1 METVPT
7 ECAGNAAQMRKERK
21 QGKIMGEPGK
31 RSLAGLLRSWWG
43 KRNEDDCDEEILS
56 LVNDYKDQG
65 AIEEDE
71 AEMIS
76 NIMEFSET
84 QAKDIMTNR
93 VKIEAFST
101 DDTLEHVLHTMLH
114 ANYSRYP
121 LYKDNLDNIVGILYL
136 KDVMIEYLEGDP
148 KSPLTKVAREPF
160 NVPETMPIDAL
171 FGEMQSKKIHM
182 AIVIDEYGQTAGI
195 VAMEDILEEIVGDI
209 LDEYDEDNDE
219 ARQAGDELIVSGS
232 IPIEELKELVDITF
246 REEDEE
252 NFETLNGIL
261 VSCLGHIPADDE
273 KGEIRYGDWIF
284 RILSCENRCISS
296 VAVRKA
302 KTEDNTETPE

>member
-1 METVPT
+1 MTD
-7 ECAGNAAQMRKERK
+7 
-21 QGKIMGEPGK
+21 MGEPG
-31 RSLAGLLRSWWG
+31 RHGLARLLRNWLG
-43 KRNEDDCDEEILS
+43 KRDEEDYDEEILS

-93 VKIEAFST
+93 TKIEAFSVE
-101 DDTLEHVLHTMLH
+101 DSLEDVLHRMLH
-114 ANYSRYP
+114 GNFTRYP
-121 LYKDNLDNIVGILYL
+121 LYEENLDNIVGILYL
-136 KDVMIEYLEGDP
+136 KDVMIEYIEGDRER
-148 KSPLTKVAREPF
+148 PLTEIAREPF

-182 AIVIDEYGQTAGI
+182 AIVIDEYGQTSGI

-209 LDEYDEDNDE
+209 LDEYDEDTEE
-219 ARQAGDELIVSGS
+219 ASRSGDNLIVAGS
-232 IPIEELKELVDITF
+232 IPIDELKELIDVDF
-246 REEDEE
+246 SEEEEE

-261 VSCLGHIPADDE
+261 VSHLGHIPEDGE
-273 KGEIRYGDWIF
+273 TGEITIGRWTF
-284 RILSCENRCISS
+284 RILQCENRCI
-296 VAVRKA
+296 A
-302 KTEDNTETPE
+302 KVEVTEASADAEEEKE

>member
-1 METVPT
+1 
-7 ECAGNAAQMRKERK
+7 
-21 QGKIMGEPGK
+21 MGEPGK
-31 RSLAGLLRSWWG
+31 RGLARLLRSWWG
-43 KRNEDDCDEEILS
+43 RRNEDDCDEEILT

-101 DDTLEHVLHTMLH
+101 EDTLEHVLHCMLH
-114 ANYSRYP
+114 SNYSRYP
-121 LYKDNLDNIVGILYL
+121 LYKDNLDDIVGILYL
-136 KDVMIEYLEGDP
+136 KDVIIEYLEGDP

-209 LDEYDEDNDE
+209 LDEYDVVDDE
-219 ARQAGDELIVSGS
+219 ARQSGDELIVSGS
-232 IPIEELKELVDITF
+232 IPIEELKELIDIEI

-261 VSCLGHIPADDE
+261 VSCLGHIPGDDE
-273 KGEIRYGDWIF
+273 QGEIRYGDWIF
-284 RILSCENRCISS
+284 RILRCENRCIAS
-296 VAVRKA
+296 VAVHRAEPQTDDKSSDD
-302 KTEDNTETPE
+302 EE

>member
-1 METVPT
+1 
-7 ECAGNAAQMRKERK
+7 
-21 QGKIMGEPGK
+21 MGEPGK
-31 RSLAGLLRSWWG
+31 RGLGGLLRNWWG
-43 KRNEDDCDEEILS
+43 RKNEEDYDEELLS

-93 VKIEAFST
+93 TKIEGFST
-101 DDTLEHVLHTMLH
+101 EDTLEEVLHTMLH
-114 ANYSRYP
+114 SNFTRYP
-121 LYKDNLDNIVGILYL
+121 LYEENLDNIVGILYL
-136 KDVMIEYLEGDP
+136 KDVILEYLEGD
-148 KSPLTKVAREPF
+148 KNAPLTKVAREPF

-209 LDEYDEDNDE
+209 LDEYDEESEE
-219 ARQAGDELIVSGS
+219 ATQSGNLID
-232 IPIEELKELVDITF
+232 IEF
-246 REEDEE
+246 SEEDEE

-261 VSCLGHIPADDE
+261 VARLGHIPDDGE
-273 KGEIRYGDWIF
+273 EGEIRYGDWIF
-284 RILSCENRCISS
+284 RIVRCENRRIES
-296 VAVRKA
+296 VAVRRA
-302 KTEDNTETPE
+302 EPVSAENAGEDEA

>member
-1 METVPT
+1 
-7 ECAGNAAQMRKERK
+7 
-21 QGKIMGEPGK
+21 MGEPGT
-31 RSLAGLLRSWWG
+31 RSLTRLLRSWWG
-43 KRNEDDCDEEILS
+43 KRNEEDYDEEILS

-93 VKIEAFST
+93 TKIEAFST
-101 DDTLEHVLHTMLH
+101 EDTLENVLHAMLH
-114 ANYSRYP
+114 ENYSRYP
-121 LYKDNLDNIVGILYL
+121 LYEDNLDNIVGILYL
-136 KDVMIEYLEGDP
+136 KDVMIEYLEGD
-148 KSPLTKVAREPF
+148 KNCPLTKIAREPF

-209 LDEYDEDNDE
+209 LDEYDEEDE
-219 ARQAGDELIVSGS
+219 EAKRFGDDLIVQGS
-232 IPIEELKELVDITF
+232 IPIEELKELIDIEF
-246 REEDEE
+246 SEEDEE

-261 VSCLGHIPADDE
+261 VSRLGHIPEDGE
-273 KGEIRYGDWIF
+273 QGEIRYGDWIF
-284 RILSCENRCISS
+284 RILRCEGRRIAEVS
-296 VAVRKA
+296 VQKA
-302 KTEDNTETPE
+302 EPQDTDPETAEE

>member
-1 METVPT
+1 
-7 ECAGNAAQMRKERK
+7 
-21 QGKIMGEPGK
+21 MGEPGK
-31 RSLAGLLRSWWG
+31 RSLTRLLRSWWG
-43 KRNEDDCDEEILS
+43 KRNEEDYDEEILS

-93 VKIEAFST
+93 TKIEAFST
-101 DDTLEHVLHTMLH
+101 EDTLENVLHAMLH
-114 ANYSRYP
+114 ENYSRYP
-121 LYKDNLDNIVGILYL
+121 LYEDNLDNIVGILYL
-136 KDVMIEYLEGDP
+136 KDVMIEYLEGD
-148 KSPLTKVAREPF
+148 KNCPLTKIAREPF

-209 LDEYDEDNDE
+209 LDEYDEEDE
-219 ARQAGDELIVSGS
+219 EAKRFGDDLIVQGS
-232 IPIEELKELVDITF
+232 IPIEELKELIDIEF
-246 REEDEE
+246 SEEDEE

-261 VSCLGHIPADDE
+261 VSRLGHIPEDGE
-273 KGEIRYGDWIF
+273 QGEIRYGDWIF
-284 RILSCENRCISS
+284 RILRCEGRRIAEVS
-296 VAVRKA
+296 VQKA
-302 KTEDNTETPE
+302 EPQDTDPETAEE

>member
-1 METVPT
+1 
-7 ECAGNAAQMRKERK
+7 
-21 QGKIMGEPGK
+21 MGEPG
-31 RSLAGLLRSWWG
+31 RHGLARLLRNWLG
-43 KRNEDDCDEEILS
+43 KRNEEDYDEEILS

-93 VKIEAFST
+93 TKIEAFSVE
-101 DDTLEHVLHTMLH
+101 DTLEDVLHRMLH
-114 ANYSRYP
+114 GNYTRYP
-121 LYKDNLDNIVGILYL
+121 LYEENLDNIVGILYL
-136 KDVMIEYLEGDP
+136 KDVMIEYIEGDRNRR
-148 KSPLTKVAREPF
+148 LTEIAREPF

-182 AIVIDEYGQTAGI
+182 AIVIDEYGQTSGI

-209 LDEYDEDNDE
+209 LDEYDEDTEE
-219 ARQAGDELIVSGS
+219 ASRSGDELIVAGS
-232 IPIEELKELVDITF
+232 IPIDELKELIDVDF
-246 REEDEE
+246 SEEEEE

-261 VSCLGHIPADDE
+261 VSHLGHIPEDGE
-273 KGEIRYGDWIF
+273 TGEITIGRWTF
-284 RILSCENRCISS
+284 RILQCENRCISK
-296 VAVRKA
+296 VAV
-302 KTEDNTETPE
+302 TEIPVDAEEEAE

>member
-1 METVPT
+1 
-7 ECAGNAAQMRKERK
+7 
-21 QGKIMGEPGK
+21 MGEPGK
-31 RSLAGLLRSWWG
+31 RSLTRLLRSWWG
-43 KRNEDDCDEEILS
+43 KRNEEDYDEEILS

-93 VKIEAFST
+93 TKIEAFST
-101 DDTLEHVLHTMLH
+101 EDTLENVLHAMLH
-114 ANYSRYP
+114 ENYSRYP
-121 LYKDNLDNIVGILYL
+121 LYEDNLDNIVGILYL
-136 KDVMIEYLEGDP
+136 KDVMIEYLEGD
-148 KSPLTKVAREPF
+148 KNCPLTKIAREPF

-209 LDEYDEDNDE
+209 LDEYDEEDE
-219 ARQAGDELIVSGS
+219 EAKRFGDDLIVQGS
-232 IPIEELKELVDITF
+232 IPIEELKELIDIEF
-246 REEDEE
+246 SKEDEE

-261 VSCLGHIPADDE
+261 VSRLGHIPEDGE
-273 KGEIRYGDWIF
+273 QGEIRYGDWIF
-284 RILSCENRCISS
+284 RILRCEGRRIAEVS
-296 VAVRKA
+296 VQKA
-302 KTEDNTETPE
+302 EPQDTDPETAEE

>member
-1 METVPT
+1 
-7 ECAGNAAQMRKERK
+7 
-21 QGKIMGEPGK
+21 MGEPGK
-31 RSLAGLLRSWWG
+31 RSLTRLLRSWWG
-43 KRNEDDCDEEILS
+43 KRNEEDYDEEILS

-93 VKIEAFST
+93 TKIEAFST
-101 DDTLEHVLHTMLH
+101 EDTLENVLHAMLH
-114 ANYSRYP
+114 ENYSRYP
-121 LYKDNLDNIVGILYL
+121 LYEDNLDNIVGILYL
-136 KDVMIEYLEGDP
+136 KDVMIEYLEGD
-148 KSPLTKVAREPF
+148 KNCPLTKIAREPF

-209 LDEYDEDNDE
+209 LDEYDEEDE
-219 ARQAGDELIVSGS
+219 EAKRFGDDLIVQGS
-232 IPIEELKELVDITF
+232 IPIEELKELIDIVF
-246 REEDEE
+246 SEEDEE

-261 VSCLGHIPADDE
+261 VSRLGHIPEDGE
-273 KGEIRYGDWIF
+273 QGEIRYGDWIF
-284 RILSCENRCISS
+284 RILRCEGRRIAEVS
-296 VAVRKA
+296 VQKA
-302 KTEDNTETPE
+302 EPQDTDPETAEE

>member
-1 METVPT
+1 MSLS
-7 ECAGNAAQMRKERK
+7 GQRKEFY
-21 QGKIMGEPGK
+21 MGEPGK
-31 RSLAGLLRSWWG
+31 RSLTRLLRSWWG
-43 KRNEDDCDEEILS
+43 KRNEEDYDEEILS

-93 VKIEAFST
+93 TKIEAFST
-101 DDTLEHVLHTMLH
+101 EDTLENVLHAMLH
-114 ANYSRYP
+114 ENYSRYP
-121 LYKDNLDNIVGILYL
+121 LYEDNLDNIVGILYL
-136 KDVMIEYLEGDP
+136 KDVMIEYLEGD
-148 KSPLTKVAREPF
+148 KKCPLTKIAREPF

-209 LDEYDEDNDE
+209 LDEYDEEDE
-219 ARQAGDELIVSGS
+219 EAKRFGDDLIVQGS
-232 IPIEELKELVDITF
+232 IPIEELKELIDIEF
-246 REEDEE
+246 SKEDEE

-261 VSCLGHIPADDE
+261 VSRLGHIPEDGE
-273 KGEIRYGDWIF
+273 QGEIRYGDWIF
-284 RILSCENRCISS
+284 RILHCEGRRIAEVS
-296 VAVRKA
+296 VHKA
-302 KTEDNTETPE
+302 AQENKDPEETDE

>member
-1 METVPT
+1 
-7 ECAGNAAQMRKERK
+7 
-21 QGKIMGEPGK
+21 MGEPGK
-31 RSLAGLLRSWWG
+31 RGLGSLLRSWWG
-43 KRNEDDCDEEILS
+43 KKNEEDYDEELLS

-93 VKIEAFST
+93 TKIEAFSVE
-101 DDTLEHVLHTMLH
+101 DTLEEVIHSMLH
-114 ANYSRYP
+114 SNYSRYP
-121 LYKDNLDNIVGILYL
+121 LYEENLDNIVGILYL
-136 KDVMIEYLEGDP
+136 KDVILEYLEGD
-148 KSPLTKVAREPF
+148 KNAPLMKVAREPF

-209 LDEYDEDNDE
+209 LDEYDEEDE
-219 ARQAGDELIVSGS
+219 GATQSGDELIVNGS
-232 IPIEELKELVDITF
+232 IPVEELKELIDIDF
-246 REEDEE
+246 SEEDEE
-252 NFETLNGIL
+252 NYETLNGIL
-261 VSCLGHIPADDE
+261 VSRLGHIPEDGE
-273 KGEIRYGDWIF
+273 SGEIRYGDWIF
-284 RILSCENRCISS
+284 RIIHCENRRIES
-296 VAVRKA
+296 VAVKKA
-302 KTEDNTETPE
+302 ETSEDEGETQNGEE

>member
-1 METVPT
+1 
-7 ECAGNAAQMRKERK
+7 
-21 QGKIMGEPGK
+21 MGEPGK
-31 RSLAGLLRSWWG
+31 RGLARLLRSWWG
-43 KRNEDDCDEEILS
+43 RRNEDDCDEEILT

-101 DDTLEHVLHTMLH
+101 EDTLEHVLHCMLH
-114 ANYSRYP
+114 SNYSRYP
-121 LYKDNLDNIVGILYL
+121 LYKDNLDDIVGILYL
-136 KDVMIEYLEGDP
+136 KDVIIEYLEGDP

-160 NVPETMPIDAL
+160 TVPETMPIDAL

-209 LDEYDEDNDE
+209 LDEYDVVDDE
-219 ARQAGDELIVSGS
+219 ARQSGDELIVSGS
-232 IPIEELKELVDITF
+232 IPIEELKELIDIEI

-261 VSCLGHIPADDE
+261 VSCLGHIPGDDE
-273 KGEIRYGDWIF
+273 QGEIRYGDWIF
-284 RILSCENRCISS
+284 RILRCENRCIAS
-296 VAVRKA
+296 VAVHRAEPQTDDKSSDD
-302 KTEDNTETPE
+302 EE

>member
-1 METVPT
+1 
-7 ECAGNAAQMRKERK
+7 
-21 QGKIMGEPGK
+21 MGEPGK
-31 RSLAGLLRSWWG
+31 RGLAGLLRSWWG
-43 KRNEDDCDEEILS
+43 KKNEEDYDEELLS

-76 NIMEFSET
+76 NIMEFSGT

-93 VKIEAFST
+93 TKIEAFSVE
-101 DDTLEHVLHTMLH
+101 DNLEDVLHSMIH
-114 ANYSRYP
+114 SNFSRYP
-121 LYKDNLDNIVGILYL
+121 LYEENLDNIVGILYL
-136 KDVMIEYLEGDP
+136 KDVILEYMEGDRNA
-148 KSPLTKVAREPF
+148 PLSKVAREPF

-209 LDEYDEDNDE
+209 LDEYDEEDE
-219 ARQAGDELIVSGS
+219 EATRSGDELIVSGS
-232 IPIEELKELVDITF
+232 IPVEELKELIDIEF
-246 REEDEE
+246 SEEDEE

-261 VSCLGHIPADDE
+261 VSRLGHIPEDGE
-273 KGEIRYGDWIF
+273 SGEIRYGDWIF
-284 RILSCENRCISS
+284 RLLDCENRRISS
-296 VAVRKA
+296 VAVKKA
-302 KTEDNTETPE
+302 EPVDEETDGSGDEE

>member
-1 METVPT
+1 
-7 ECAGNAAQMRKERK
+7 
-21 QGKIMGEPGK
+21 MGEPGK
-31 RSLAGLLRSWWG
+31 RGLAGLLRSWWG
-43 KRNEDDCDEEILS
+43 KKNEEDYDEELLS

-76 NIMEFSET
+76 NIMEFSGT

-93 VKIEAFST
+93 TKIEAFSVE
-101 DDTLEHVLHTMLH
+101 DNLEDVLHSMIH
-114 ANYSRYP
+114 SNFSRYP
-121 LYKDNLDNIVGILYL
+121 LYEENLDNIVGILYL
-136 KDVMIEYLEGDP
+136 KDVILEYMEGDRNA
-148 KSPLTKVAREPF
+148 PLSKVAREPF

-209 LDEYDEDNDE
+209 LDEYDEEDE
-219 ARQAGDELIVSGS
+219 EATRSGDELIVSGS
-232 IPIEELKELVDITF
+232 IPVEELKELIDIEF
-246 REEDEE
+246 SEEDEE

-261 VSCLGHIPADDE
+261 VSRLGHIPEDGE
-273 KGEIRYGDWIF
+273 SGEIRYGDWIF
-284 RILSCENRCISS
+284 RILDCENRRISS
-296 VAVRKA
+296 VAVKKA
-302 KTEDNTETPE
+302 EPVDEETDGSGDEE

>member
-1 METVPT
+1 M
-7 ECAGNAAQMRKERK
+7 
-21 QGKIMGEPGK
+21 
-31 RSLAGLLRSWWG
+31 RSWWG
-43 KRNEDDCDEEILS
+43 RRNEDDCDEEILS

-93 VKIEAFST
+93 TKIEAFST
-101 DDTLEHVLHTMLH
+101 EDTLENVLHAMLH
-114 ANYSRYP
+114 ENYSRYP
-121 LYKDNLDNIVGILYL
+121 LYEDNLDNIVGILYL
-136 KDVMIEYLEGDP
+136 KDVMIEYLEGD
-148 KSPLTKVAREPF
+148 KNCPLTKIAREPF

-209 LDEYDEDNDE
+209 LDEYDEEDE
-219 ARQAGDELIVSGS
+219 EAKRFGDDLIVQGS
-232 IPIEELKELVDITF
+232 IPIEELKELIDIEF
-246 REEDEE
+246 SEEDEE

-261 VSCLGHIPADDE
+261 VSRLGHIPEDGE
-273 KGEIRYGDWIF
+273 QGEIRYGDWIF
-284 RILSCENRCISS
+284 RILRCEGRRIAEVS
-296 VAVRKA
+296 VQKA
-302 KTEDNTETPE
+302 EPQDTDPETAEE

>member
-1 METVPT
+1 
-7 ECAGNAAQMRKERK
+7 
-21 QGKIMGEPGK
+21 MGEPGK
-31 RSLAGLLRSWWG
+31 RSLTRLLRNWWG
-43 KRNEDDCDEEILS
+43 KRNEEDYDEEILS

-93 VKIEAFST
+93 TKIEAFST
-101 DDTLEHVLHTMLH
+101 EDTLENVLHAMLH
-114 ANYSRYP
+114 ENYSRYP
-121 LYKDNLDNIVGILYL
+121 LYEDNLDNIVGILYL
-136 KDVMIEYLEGDP
+136 KDVMIEYLEGD
-148 KSPLTKVAREPF
+148 KNCPLTKIAREPF

-209 LDEYDEDNDE
+209 LDEYDEEDEEAKRLGDN
-219 ARQAGDELIVSGS
+219 LIVQGS
-232 IPIEELKELVDITF
+232 IPIEELKELIDIEF
-246 REEDEE
+246 SKEDEE

-261 VSCLGHIPADDE
+261 VSRLGHIPEDGE
-273 KGEIRYGDWIF
+273 QGEIRYGDWIF
-284 RILSCENRCISS
+284 RIIRCEGRRIAEVS
-296 VAVRKA
+296 VQKA
-302 KTEDNTETPE
+302 EPEQTESDSQEE

>member
-1 METVPT
+1 
-7 ECAGNAAQMRKERK
+7 
-21 QGKIMGEPGK
+21 MGEPGK
-31 RSLAGLLRSWWG
+31 RSLNRLLRSCWG
-43 KRNEDDCDEEILS
+43 KRNEEDYDEEILS

-93 VKIEAFST
+93 TKIEAFST
-101 DDTLEHVLHTMLH
+101 EDALENVLHAMLH
-114 ANYSRYP
+114 ENYSRYP
-121 LYKDNLDNIVGILYL
+121 LYEDNLDNIVGILYL
-136 KDVMIEYLEGDP
+136 KDVMIEYLEGD
-148 KSPLTKVAREPF
+148 KNCPLTKIAREPF

-209 LDEYDEDNDE
+209 LDEYDEVDE
-219 ARQAGDELIVSGS
+219 EAKRFGDDLIVQGS
-232 IPIEELKELVDITF
+232 IPIEELKELIDIEF
-246 REEDEE
+246 SKEDEE

-261 VSCLGHIPADDE
+261 VSRLGHIPEDGE
-273 KGEIRYGDWIF
+273 QGEIRYGDWIF
-284 RILSCENRCISS
+284 RIQRCEGRRIAEVS
-296 VAVRKA
+296 VQKA
-302 KTEDNTETPE
+302 EPQDTDPETAEE

>member
-1 METVPT
+1 
-7 ECAGNAAQMRKERK
+7 
-21 QGKIMGEPGK
+21 MGEPGK
-31 RSLAGLLRSWWG
+31 RSLTRLLRSWWG
-43 KRNEDDCDEEILS
+43 KRNEEDYDEEILS

-93 VKIEAFST
+93 TKIEAFST
-101 DDTLEHVLHTMLH
+101 EDTLENVLHAMLH
-114 ANYSRYP
+114 ENYSRYP
-121 LYKDNLDNIVGILYL
+121 LYEDNLDNIVGILYL
-136 KDVMIEYLEGDP
+136 KDVMIEYLEGD
-148 KSPLTKVAREPF
+148 KNCPLTKIAREPF

-209 LDEYDEDNDE
+209 LDEYDEEDE
-219 ARQAGDELIVSGS
+219 EAKRFGDDLIVQGS
-232 IPIEELKELVDITF
+232 IPIEELKELIDIEF
-246 REEDEE
+246 SKEDEE

-261 VSCLGHIPADDE
+261 VSRLGHIPEDGE
-273 KGEIRYGDWIF
+273 QGEIRYGDWIF
-284 RILSCENRCISS
+284 RILRCEGRRIAEVS
-296 VAVRKA
+296 VQKA
-302 KTEDNTETPE
+302 EPQDTDPETSEE

>member
-1 METVPT
+1 
-7 ECAGNAAQMRKERK
+7 
-21 QGKIMGEPGK
+21 MGEPGK
-31 RSLAGLLRSWWG
+31 RGLAGLLRSWWG
-43 KRNEDDCDEEILS
+43 KKNEEDYDEELLS

-76 NIMEFSET
+76 NIMEFSGT

-93 VKIEAFST
+93 TKIEAFSVE
-101 DDTLEHVLHTMLH
+101 DKLEDVLHSKIH
-114 ANYSRYP
+114 SNFSRYP
-121 LYKDNLDNIVGILYL
+121 LYEENLDNIVGILYL
-136 KDVMIEYLEGDP
+136 KDVILEYMEGDRNA
-148 KSPLTKVAREPF
+148 PLTKVAREPF

-209 LDEYDEDNDE
+209 LDEYDEEDE
-219 ARQAGDELIVSGS
+219 EATRSGDELIVSGS
-232 IPIEELKELVDITF
+232 IPVEELKELIDIEF
-246 REEDEE
+246 SEEDEE

-261 VSCLGHIPADDE
+261 VSRLGHIPEDGE
-273 KGEIRYGDWIF
+273 SGEIRYGDWIF
-284 RILSCENRCISS
+284 RILDCENRRISS
-296 VAVRKA
+296 VAVKKA
-302 KTEDNTETPE
+302 EPVDEETDGSGDEE

>member
-1 METVPT
+1 
-7 ECAGNAAQMRKERK
+7 
-21 QGKIMGEPGK
+21 MGEPG
-31 RSLAGLLRSWWG
+31 RHGLAKLLRSWWG
-43 KRNEDDCDEEILS
+43 KREEEDYDEEILS

-93 VKIEAFST
+93 TKIEAFST
-101 DDTLEHVLHTMLH
+101 EETLENVLHRMLH
-114 ANYSRYP
+114 ENFTRYP
-121 LYKDNLDNIVGILYL
+121 LYEETLDNIVGILYL
-136 KDVMIEYLEGDP
+136 KDVILEYLEGDP

-171 FGEMQSKKIHM
+171 FQEMQSKKIHM

-209 LDEYDEDNDE
+209 LDEYDEENEE
-219 ARQAGDELIVSGS
+219 AKRSGDELIVQGS
-232 IPIEELKELVDITF
+232 IPVEELKELVDIHF
-246 REEDEE
+246 SEEDEE

-261 VSCLGHIPADDE
+261 VARLGHIPDDGE

-284 RILSCENRCISS
+284 RIMNCENRRIAS
-296 VAVRKA
+296 VAIRRA
-302 KTEDNTETPE
+302 EPESIAEETGSEER

>member
-1 METVPT
+1 
-7 ECAGNAAQMRKERK
+7 
-21 QGKIMGEPGK
+21 MGEPGK
-31 RSLAGLLRSWWG
+31 RGLAGLLKSWWG
-43 KRNEDDCDEEILS
+43 RKNEEDYDEEILS

-93 VKIEAFST
+93 TKIEAFST
-101 DDTLEHVLHTMLH
+101 EDTLEHVLHCMLH
-114 ANYSRYP
+114 SNFSRYP
-121 LYKDNLDNIVGILYL
+121 LYEENLDNIVGILYL
-136 KDVMIEYLEGDP
+136 KDVFLEYLEGD
-148 KSPLTKVAREPF
+148 KNAPLTKVAREPF

-209 LDEYDEDNDE
+209 LDEFDEECEE
-219 ARQAGDELIVSGS
+219 ATQSGDELIVQGS
-232 IPIEELKELVDITF
+232 IPVEELKELIDIEF
-246 REEDEE
+246 SEEDEE

-261 VSCLGHIPADDE
+261 VSKLGHIPDDGE
-273 KGEIRYGDWIF
+273 EGEIRYGDWIF
-284 RILSCENRCISS
+284 RIVNCENRRIAS

-302 KTEDNTETPE
+302 DPEADEAGTETGE

>member
-1 METVPT
+1 
-7 ECAGNAAQMRKERK
+7 
-21 QGKIMGEPGK
+21 MGEPGK
-31 RSLAGLLRSWWG
+31 RSLTRLLRSGWG
-43 KRNEDDCDEEILS
+43 KRNEEDYDEEILS

-93 VKIEAFST
+93 TKIEAFST
-101 DDTLEHVLHTMLH
+101 EDTLENVLHAMLH
-114 ANYSRYP
+114 ENYSRYP
-121 LYKDNLDNIVGILYL
+121 LYEDNLDNIVGILYL
-136 KDVMIEYLEGDP
+136 KDVMIEYLEGD
-148 KSPLTKVAREPF
+148 KNCPLTKIAREPF

-209 LDEYDEDNDE
+209 LDEYDEEDE
-219 ARQAGDELIVSGS
+219 EAKRFGDDLIVQGS
-232 IPIEELKELVDITF
+232 IPIEELKELIDIEF
-246 REEDEE
+246 SKEDEE

-261 VSCLGHIPADDE
+261 VSRLGHIPEDGE
-273 KGEIRYGDWIF
+273 QGEIRYGDWIF
-284 RILSCENRCISS
+284 RILRCEGRRIAEVS
-296 VAVRKA
+296 VQKA
-302 KTEDNTETPE
+302 EPQDTDPETAEE

>member
-1 METVPT
+1 
-7 ECAGNAAQMRKERK
+7 
-21 QGKIMGEPGK
+21 MGEPGK
-31 RSLAGLLRSWWG
+31 RGLARLLRNWWG
-43 KRNEDDCDEEILS
+43 RRNEDDCDEEILT

-101 DDTLEHVLHTMLH
+101 EDTLEHVLHCMLH
-114 ANYSRYP
+114 SNYSRYP
-121 LYKDNLDNIVGILYL
+121 LYKENLDDIVGILYL
-136 KDVMIEYLEGDP
+136 KDVIIEYLEGDP

-209 LDEYDEDNDE
+209 LDEYDVEDDE
-219 ARQAGDELIVSGS
+219 ARQSGDELIVSGS
-232 IPIEELKELVDITF
+232 IPIEELKELIDIEI

-261 VSCLGHIPADDE
+261 VSCLGHIPGDDE
-273 KGEIRYGDWIF
+273 QGEIRYGDWIF
-284 RILSCENRCISS
+284 RILSCENRCIAS
-296 VAVRKA
+296 VAVHRA
-302 KTEDNTETPE
+302 EPQSDNESSDDEE

>member
-1 METVPT
+1 M
-7 ECAGNAAQMRKERK
+7 
-21 QGKIMGEPGK
+21 
-31 RSLAGLLRSWWG
+31 LRSWFR
-43 KRNEDDCDEEILS
+43 KKDSEDRDEELLS

-93 VKIEAFST
+93 TKIEAFST
-101 DDTLEHVLHTMLH
+101 EDTLEQVLHVMLH

-121 LYKDNLDNIVGILYL
+121 LYEENLDNIVGILYL
-136 KDVMIEYLEGDP
+136 KDVILEYLEGDRNC
-148 KSPLTKVAREPF
+148 PLSKVAREPF
-160 NVPETMPIDAL
+160 YVPETMPIDAL

-182 AIVIDEYGQTAGI
+182 AVVIDEYGQTAGV

-209 LDEYDEDNDE
+209 LDEYDEENEE
-219 ARQAGDELIVSGS
+219 ARQAGDELIVAGS
-232 IPIEELKELVDITF
+232 IPVDELKELIPITF
-246 REEDEE
+246 SEEDEE

-261 VSCLGHIPADDE
+261 VSKLGHIPDDGE
-273 KGEIRYGDWIF
+273 TGEIVVNGWLF
-284 RILSCENRCISS
+284 RILSCENRRIKD
-296 VAVRKA
+296 VAVTKS
-302 KTEDNTETPE
+302 EDEAEETDGE

>member
-1 METVPT
+1 MTD
-7 ECAGNAAQMRKERK
+7 
-21 QGKIMGEPGK
+21 MGEPG
-31 RSLAGLLRSWWG
+31 RHGLARLLRNWLG
-43 KRNEDDCDEEILS
+43 KRNEEDYDEEILS

-93 VKIEAFST
+93 TKIEAFSVE
-101 DDTLEHVLHTMLH
+101 DTLEDVLHRMLH
-114 ANYSRYP
+114 GNYTRYP
-121 LYKDNLDNIVGILYL
+121 LYEENLDNIVGILYL
-136 KDVMIEYLEGDP
+136 KDVMIEYIEGDRNRR
-148 KSPLTKVAREPF
+148 LTEIAREPF

-182 AIVIDEYGQTAGI
+182 AIVIDEYGQTSGI

-209 LDEYDEDNDE
+209 LDEYDEDTEE
-219 ARQAGDELIVSGS
+219 ASRSGDELIVAGS
-232 IPIEELKELVDITF
+232 IPIDELKELIDVDF
-246 REEDEE
+246 SEEEEE

-261 VSCLGHIPADDE
+261 VSHLGHIPEDGE
-273 KGEIRYGDWIF
+273 TGEITIGRWTF
-284 RILSCENRCISS
+284 RILQCENRCISK
-296 VAVRKA
+296 VAV
-302 KTEDNTETPE
+302 TEIPVDAEEEAE